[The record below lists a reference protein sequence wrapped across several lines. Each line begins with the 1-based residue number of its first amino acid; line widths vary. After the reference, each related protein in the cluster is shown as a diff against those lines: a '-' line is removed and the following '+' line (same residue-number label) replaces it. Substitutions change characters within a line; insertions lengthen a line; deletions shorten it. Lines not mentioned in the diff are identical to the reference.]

1 MCAHGA
7 AMSAHESWALISY
20 FSADAC
26 HQHSYQKYIPDH
38 NHRTSGCQNTSRAHE
53 HKWKTRER
61 EVCGG
66 RQEKMAQRDDTG
78 WIRAESSCWIGL
90 PCEISTDVFIVLQ
103 YTYFTALLPFLR
115 RPAEILFVDVE
126 GPYSFHV
133 HGMNACMS
141 SYKVCV
147 SVWGVLVQNIS
158 SH

>member
-1 MCAHGA
+1 M
-7 AMSAHESWALISY
+7 
-20 FSADAC
+20 
-26 HQHSYQKYIPDH
+26 
-38 NHRTSGCQNTSRAHE
+38 
-53 HKWKTRER
+53 
-61 EVCGG
+61 
-66 RQEKMAQRDDTG
+66 
-78 WIRAESSCWIGL
+78 
-90 PCEISTDVFIVLQ
+90 LQ

-126 GPYSFHV
+126 G